1 MAGDMNGRR
10 RDPAYCFGLFGKA
23 KAPWRPTLRQ
33 AQADAIDAGY
43 AWWCEHSAPP
53 GHDRKIY
60 LDPLAEIWT
69 TSDLVPAIPRP
80 VAPPASPAPDAEE
93 GDYAGLSRID
103 RIIARREGR
112 LR

>member
-1 MAGDMNGRR
+1 MNGRR
-10 RDPAYCFGLFGKA
+10 RDPAYCFGLFGTA

-80 VAPPASPAPDAEE
+80 VAPPASTAPDADES
-93 GDYAGLSRID
+93 DYSGLSRID
-103 RIIARREGR
+103 RISARREGR